1 MKNIPHITSLPN
13 QGIPVTG
20 LILPSTEIVNL
31 NPRNLQGSKI
41 IVSGKIY
48 SGLNKKEPV
57 RNAKVEVWHADDFG
71 TYHMEQHNKDIS
83 YYSTN
88 KPILRGFILTND
100 KGEYAFSSIRPGLYG
115 DRARHFHYRISA
127 EGYRTLETQIYFKND
142 PRILID
148 DTALV
153 ADPCRIIDF
162 RRQQNNTLKG
172 IVNIYLP
179 QMDSE

>member
-1 MKNIPHITSLPN
+1 MKNIPLITSLPT
-13 QGIPVTG
+13 QGIAVTG
-20 LILPSTEIVNL
+20 LIKPTTEIVNL
-31 NPRNLQGSKI
+31 NPRNLKGSKI

-48 SGLNKKEPV
+48 SGLDKKEPV

-71 TYHMEQHNKDIS
+71 TYHIEEHNKDIS

-88 KPILRGFILTND
+88 KPILRGFILTDEN
-100 KGEYAFSSIRPGLYG
+100 GEYAFSSIRPGLFG

-127 EGYRTLETQIYFKND
+127 PGYRTLETQIYFKND

-148 DTALV
+148 DIAMV
-153 ADPCRIIDF
+153 ADPCRVVDF
-162 RRQQNNTLKG
+162 KKEQNSSYRG

-179 QMDSE
+179 KIDH